1 MKDIVS
7 EGCDDR
13 HCTFDEKTSSV
24 VTAMRRYQKRQ
35 REFIGDVPLCYVDR
49 SAVRAVT
56 VIKIVRCNVRGRCA
70 LCGATTLQVK
80 RRDRDRANTATDVGS
95 KCCDE

>member
-1 MKDIVS
+1 MKDNVS

-24 VTAMRRYQKRQ
+24 MTAMRRYQKRQ
-35 REFIGDVPLCYVDR
+35 RECIGDVPLCCVDR
-49 SAVRAVT
+49 SADGGLSVAAVT

-70 LCGATTLQVK
+70 LCDATTL
-80 RRDRDRANTATDVGS
+80 
-95 KCCDE
+95 